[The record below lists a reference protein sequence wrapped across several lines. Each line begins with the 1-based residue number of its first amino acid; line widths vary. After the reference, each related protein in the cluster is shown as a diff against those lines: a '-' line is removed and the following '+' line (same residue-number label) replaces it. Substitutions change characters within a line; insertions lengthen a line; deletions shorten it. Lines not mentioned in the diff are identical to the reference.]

1 MLVSTKI
8 IVQYASKKVVERD
21 WRIVVVPEEEASSG
35 ASVSSLFLAI
45 VNHTYDSTEP
55 FILSLEKR
63 DCPIQA
69 QVGKAQDSKNFQD
82 VPLIARLSE
91 VVAAFGMY
99 FKFVV
104 VQSELEPSTPS
115 SIATPRPARN
125 AFEVGQKLE
134 SSYKRCVVVIVS

>member
-1 MLVSTKI
+1 M
-8 IVQYASKKVVERD
+8 QYSSKKVVERD
-21 WRIVVVPEEEASSG
+21 WRIVVVPDEEASD

-55 FILSLEKR
+55 FTLSPEKQ

-69 QVGKAQDSKNFQD
+69 QVGKSQDSQNFQD

-99 FKFVV
+99 FKFF
-104 VQSELEPSTPS
+104 VQSELEQSPSP

-125 AFEVGQKLE
+125 AFEV
-134 SSYKRCVVVIVS
+134 S